1 MMLTNFVH
9 KMKAAKEKGIRGP
22 LLEAGLFKEEIRE
35 LSKQAGLPTLDKP
48 SFACLSSRIA
58 YGDIITK
65 EKLTKVDK
73 SEAYLK
79 SLDIHQ
85 VRVRTHEDTARIE
98 VEPVDMP
105 RVLQYHVAITKR
117 LKQFGYKY
125 VSMDLTGYT
134 SGSMNIALK
143 KEEKL

>member
-1 MMLTNFVH
+1 
-9 KMKAAKEKGIRGP
+9 MKAAKEKGIRGP
-22 LLEAGLFKEEIRE
+22 LLEADLFKEEIRV
-35 LSKQAGLPTLDKP
+35 LSKQAGLPTWDKP

-73 SEAYLK
+73 SEAYIK

-98 VEPVDMP
+98 VEPDDMP
-105 RVLQYHVAITKR
+105 RVLQYHAAITKR

-134 SGSMNIALK
+134 SGSMNMALK
-143 KEEKL
+143 KEEMS

>member
-1 MMLTNFVH
+1 
-9 KMKAAKEKGIRGP
+9 
-22 LLEAGLFKEEIRE
+22 
-35 LSKQAGLPTLDKP
+35 
-48 SFACLSSRIA
+48 
-58 YGDIITK
+58 
-65 EKLTKVDK
+65 
-73 SEAYLK
+73 
-79 SLDIHQ
+79 LDIHQ
-85 VRVRTHEDTARIE
+85 VRVRTHEDSARIE

-143 KEEKL
+143 KEEML